1 MKKILAVL
9 IALTMVFGLAIV
21 PSFADPTKPTSHD
34 EATSHP
40 GITSVTVAG
49 TSAIFETDD
58 NTGSAIYIR
67 ATLPSGTTGGKTEHE
82 LKNATVVITT
92 TGDTPSVIYN
102 NIDVDPDDSVGNSY
116 YYTLNLFNRAY
127 SVTVGSSSYTF
138 AAGVDDGIVAVS
150 SSDPLKLNGTLA
162 NNTEDV
168 STFGSCQNNPFM
180 GNPFYSGGW
189 TFISYFFADTLPANS
204 DIGSVSGSLTVA
216 DGATLSVDYA
226 TGTSNYNFSSGHN
239 ATVTNGGASR
249 VYYPRLSV
257 TNGTIS
263 ISRLNYDFNF
273 TELKGDNTY
282 YTTTIA
288 SEVKEIED
296 AWSAFLADPTAVN
309 TTFNSGSTAMDVVTR
324 FINWAETTNKPDT
337 TIKYFTG
344 TSETSSGTYLSKLD
358 GLDASDCGDMAGFM
372 YAIEPYEWHSTSNH
386 SAMGT
391 VGADGYVLSDTTY
404 VVWFYTTNFMR
415 WFNW

>member
-67 ATLPSGTTGGKTEHE
+67 ATLPSGTTGGKTEYE
-82 LKNATVVITT
+82 LRNATVVISTN
-92 TGDTPSVIYN
+92 GIAPSVYYGNTYIN
-102 NIDVDPDDSVGNSY
+102 PTSVIQDEDEY
-116 YYTLNLFNRAY
+116 TYTLDLLNKVY
-127 SVTVGSSSYTF
+127 TVTISSTNYTL
-138 AAGVDDGIVAVS
+138 AAGIDDGSVAVS
-150 SSDPLKLNGTLA
+150 SSDPLRLEGYLDNSDNPIT
-162 NNTEDV
+162 
-168 STFGSCQNNPFM
+168 TFGSCQNNPYM
-180 GNPFYSGGW
+180 GNPYYSSGW
-189 TFISYFFADTLPANS
+189 TFISYFFSATLPS
-204 DIGSVSGSLTVA
+204 GTSTGDVPGSLTVA
-216 DGATLSVDYA
+216 NGATLSTTA
-226 TGTSNYNFSSGHN
+226 SALHSNYYDFSSGHN
-239 ATVTNGGASR
+239 ATVTNSGVSR

-263 ISRLNYDFNF
+263 ISRSNYDFNF
-273 TELKGDNTY
+273 TELKADTTY
-282 YTTTIA
+282 YTSTVA
-288 SEVKEIED
+288 GKVEEIEK
-296 AWSAFLADPTAVN
+296 AWSAFLTDSTA
-309 TTFNSGSTAMDVVTR
+309 TTFNSGATAMDVVTR
-324 FINWAETTNKPDT
+324 FINWAETHYVEGT
-337 TIKYFTG
+337 TPYFTG

-358 GLDASDCGDMAGFM
+358 GLDASDCGYMAGYM
-372 YAIEPYEWHSTSNH
+372 YAIEPYRWVSSSDH

-391 VGADGYVLSDTTY
+391 VGADGYTLSNSTY
-404 VVWFYTTNFMR
+404 VVWFYTTDFTR

>member
-1 MKKILAVL
+1 MKKIFAVL

-21 PSFADPTKPTSHD
+21 PSFADPTKPTSSST
-34 EATSHP
+34 AASHP

-49 TSAIFETDD
+49 EPTVFQTDD

-67 ATLPSGTTGGKTEHE
+67 ATLTSGLDGKTEHE
-82 LKNATVVITT
+82 LKNAVVVISADSDVPVVKYGSTT
-92 TGDTPSVIYN
+92 INPTSSDP
-102 NIDVDPDDSVGNSY
+102 VDEVY
-116 YYTLNLFNRAY
+116 TYTLDLMNKSYQVEMTN
-127 SVTVGSSSYTF
+127 VTYTL
-138 AAGVDDGIVAVS
+138 AAGINDGIVAVS
-150 SSDPLKLNGTLA
+150 GSDPLKLNGTLA

-204 DIGSVSGSLTVA
+204 DIGSVPGNLAVA
-216 DGATLSVDYA
+216 TGATLSVDYA

-239 ATVTNGGASR
+239 ATVTNGGVSR

-288 SEVKEIED
+288 GEVKEIED
-296 AWSAFLADPTAVN
+296 AWSAYLAQPNAEDL
-309 TTFNSGSTAMDVVTR
+309 TFPSGTTAMDVLED
-324 FINWAETTNKPDT
+324 FIDWAESNS
-337 TIKYFTG
+337 YFTG
-344 TSETSSGTYLSKLD
+344 TSNTSNGTYLSRLD
-358 GLDASDCGDMAGFM
+358 GLDASDCGYMAGFM
-372 YAIEPYEWHSTSNH
+372 YGIEPYEWTENGHSELATI
-386 SAMGT
+386 
-391 VGADGYVLSDTTY
+391 GADGYTLSDSTY
-404 VVWFYTTNFMR
+404 VVWFYTTDFTR
-415 WFNW
+415 WFDW

>member
-1 MKKILAVL
+1 MKRVLAVL

-21 PSFADPTKPTSHD
+21 PAFADITKPTSHD

-82 LKNATVVITT
+82 LKNATVVIVATST
-92 TGDTPSVIYN
+92 LYVLDGGMPVAE
-102 NIDVDPDDSVGNSY
+102 DSNVGNTY
-116 YYTLNLFNRAY
+116 TYTLNLFNKAY
-127 SVTVGSSSYTF
+127 TVLAGNDAYTL
-138 AAGVDDGIVAVS
+138 AAGIDDGVVAVS
-150 SSDPLKLNGTLA
+150 NSDPLRLEGYLDNSS
-162 NNTEDV
+162 NTIT
-168 STFGSCQNNPFM
+168 TFGSCQNNPFM
-180 GNPFYSGGW
+180 GNPFYSSGW
-189 TFISYFFADTLPANS
+189 TFISYFFSATLPENS
-204 DIGSVSGSLTVA
+204 NTGNVSGSLTV
-216 DGATLSVDYA
+216 DNNATLSVDYA

-239 ATVTNGGASR
+239 ATVTNGGVSR

-282 YTTTIA
+282 YTSTIA
-288 SEVKEIED
+288 GEVKEIED
-296 AWSAFLADPTAVN
+296 AWSAYLAQPNAEDL
-309 TTFNSGSTAMDVVTR
+309 TFPSGTTAMDVLED
-324 FINWAETTNKPDT
+324 FIDWAESNS
-337 TIKYFTG
+337 YFTG
-344 TSETSSGTYLSKLD
+344 TSNTSNGTYLSRLD
-358 GLDASDCGDMAGFM
+358 GLDASDCGYMAGFM
-372 YAIEPYEWHSTSNH
+372 YAIEPYEWHSADDH

>member
-1 MKKILAVL
+1 MKKFLAVL

-58 NTGSAIYIR
+58 NTGSDVYIR
-67 ATLPSGTTGGKTEHE
+67 ATLPSGSDGKTEHD
-82 LKNATVVITT
+82 LKTASVVIVATGNTT
-92 TGDTPSVIYN
+92 VRFN
-102 NIDVDPDDSVGNSY
+102 NTNVSYASKVGYTYTFTLDLLNKAYEVSVGDDDY
-116 YYTLNLFNRAY
+116 IL
-127 SVTVGSSSYTF
+127 
-138 AAGVDDGIVAVS
+138 AAGIDDGVVAVS
-150 SSDPLKLNGTLA
+150 SSDPLRLEGYLDNSSNPIT
-162 NNTEDV
+162 
-168 STFGSCQNNPFM
+168 TFGSCQNNPFM
-180 GNPFYSGGW
+180 GNPFYSSGW
-189 TFISYFFADTLPANS
+189 TFISYFFSATLPENS
-204 DIGSVSGSLTVA
+204 STGNVSGSLTV
-216 DGATLSVDYA
+216 DNNATLSVDYA

-239 ATVTNGGASR
+239 ATVANGGVSR
-249 VYYPRLSV
+249 IYYPRLSV

-282 YTTTIA
+282 YTSTIA
-288 SEVKEIED
+288 GEVKEIED
-296 AWSAFLADPTAVN
+296 AWSAFLADPTATN

-372 YAIEPYEWHSTSNH
+372 YAIEPYEWHSADDH